1 MRVAA
6 RPAGPGAAPGTT
18 RAHWPRG
25 ALEGRPVMHARI
37 RGLGRVLTAVVLV
50 ALALGG
56 GPGRTPA
63 TATAQVASV
72 AEPTLS
78 AEAAATFD
86 AVARR
91 AAELRGLT
99 PSGEVERRVLSPEQ
113 LRARMIADLDTTEN
127 RESTEKSRRLMV

>member
-6 RPAGPGAAPGTT
+6 RRAAPGASPGAPG
-18 RAHWPRG
+18 AHWPRA
-25 ALEGRPVMHARI
+25 ALEGRPGMHTRI

-56 GPGRTPA
+56 GTGRTPA

-86 AVARR
+86 AVAQR

-99 PSGEVERRVLSPEQ
+99 PRGEVERRVLTPEQ
-113 LRARMIADLDTTEN
+113 LRARMIADLDTPEN
-127 RESTEKSRRLMV
+127 R